1 MARSGAGPA
10 PRPRVQAAWK
20 RAGFGVREPERDC
33 GVRPAG
39 RRCSRKNG
47 KSGPQVAL
55 AALSRPPVQAVLGMQ
70 IMNWD
75 SYTMISKFGM

>member
-20 RAGFGVREPERDC
+20 RAGFGVQEAERDG

-47 KSGPQVAL
+47 KSDLQVAL
-55 AALSRPPVQAVLGMQ
+55 AALSRPPVQTVLASTLMSLPCGLH
-70 IMNWD
+70 
-75 SYTMISKFGM
+75 GGRA